1 MNGSHHQSPD
11 SDSHSECDSISNPNH
26 STTQDWRLES
36 TLEQEL
42 AEWKKLG
49 LERRIRNLESTQGTH
64 IKLNGRNIINFSS
77 NNYLGISNHPEVV
90 SRLQS
95 DALLYG
101 SGAGSSRLVC
111 GSQAPH
117 QELESLLCEWKHTPA
132 CLTFTSGY
140 AAAVGTIPAL
150 VGSGDVVI
158 LDKLSHACLID
169 GAKLSGAKLRV
180 FPHNDIARLETILQ
194 WANQRRDTG
203 NKRSRI
209 LIVTESVFSMDG
221 DFAPLSELVAL
232 KEKYRSWLMVDE
244 AHASGMYGSNGSGR
258 IAESG
263 LQNVV
268 EVQMGTLS
276 KALGV
281 AGGYIAGSHALIQ
294 TLVHQARSFV
304 FSTGV
309 PPSTAAAA
317 AAAVRLIKSE
327 QGEALRDQL
336 WRVTHRLKTI
346 LNSVK
351 KQNASTEITADNNNP
366 PLLNTSNARLS
377 LSPILPW
384 IVGEAK
390 VANEISSRLLDE
402 FGILVPAIR
411 YPTVPRG
418 AARLRFTASAEHS
431 DADLD
436 ALASA
441 LQCISTAQDPIPGR

>member
-1 MNGSHHQSPD
+1 M
-11 SDSHSECDSISNPNH
+11 
-26 STTQDWRLES
+26 ES

-42 AEWKKLG
+42 EEWKKLG
-49 LERRIRNLESTQGTH
+49 LERRIRNLESAQGTH

-111 GSQAPH
+111 GSQGPH
-117 QELESLLCEWKHTPA
+117 QELESLLCEWKQTSA

-140 AAAVGTIPAL
+140 AAAVGAIPAL
-150 VGSGDVVI
+150 VGPGDVVI

-169 GAKLSGAKLRV
+169 L
-180 FPHNDIARLETILQ
+180 ARLETILQ

-244 AHASGMYGSNGSGR
+244 AHASGMYGPNGSGR

-263 LQNVV
+263 LQNDV

-281 AGGYIAGSHALIQ
+281 AGGYIAGSQALIK

-317 AAAVRLIKSE
+317 AASVRIIKSE
-327 QGEALRDQL
+327 QGESLRDQL
-336 WRVTHRLKTI
+336 WRVTHRLKMI
-346 LNSVK
+346 LNSVQT
-351 KQNASTEITADNNNP
+351 QNTSTAATEDNNNP
-366 PLLNTSNARLS
+366 PLPNTSNARLS

-384 IVGEAK
+384 IVGEAE

-402 FGILVPAIR
+402 FGILAPAIR

-436 ALASA
+436 ALESA

>member
-1 MNGSHHQSPD
+1 M
-11 SDSHSECDSISNPNH
+11 
-26 STTQDWRLES
+26 ES

-42 AEWKKLG
+42 EEWKKLG
-49 LERRIRNLESTQGTH
+49 LERRIRNLESAQGAR
-64 IKLNGRNIINFSS
+64 IKLNGRHIINFSS
-77 NNYLGISNHPEVV
+77 NNYLGISNHPEVI

-95 DALLYG
+95 DSSLYG

-117 QELESLLCEWKHTPA
+117 QELESILCEWKQTPA

-140 AAAVGTIPAL
+140 AAAVGAIPAL
-150 VGSGDVVI
+150 VGAGDVII

-180 FPHNDIARLETILQ
+180 FPHNDMDRLEKILQ
-194 WANQRRDTG
+194 WASQRRNEG
-203 NKRSRI
+203 NERSRI

-221 DFAPLSELVAL
+221 DFAPLAELVAL
-232 KEKYRSWLMVDE
+232 KEKYQSWLMVDE
-244 AHASGMYGSNGSGR
+244 AHASGMYGPHGSGR

-263 LQNVV
+263 LQNIV

-281 AGGYIAGSHALIQ
+281 AGGYIAGSHALIK

-317 AAAVRLIKSE
+317 AASVQLVKSDK
-327 QGEALRDQL
+327 GEALRDQL

-351 KQNASTEITADNNNP
+351 TQNTSTATNQDNNNL
-366 PLLNTSNARLS
+366 PLLNTSNAS
-377 LSPILPW
+377 LSPIIPW
-384 IVGEAK
+384 IVGEAE
-390 VANEISSRLLDE
+390 VANEISSRLLEE

-431 DADLD
+431 DTDLN
-436 ALASA
+436 ALESA